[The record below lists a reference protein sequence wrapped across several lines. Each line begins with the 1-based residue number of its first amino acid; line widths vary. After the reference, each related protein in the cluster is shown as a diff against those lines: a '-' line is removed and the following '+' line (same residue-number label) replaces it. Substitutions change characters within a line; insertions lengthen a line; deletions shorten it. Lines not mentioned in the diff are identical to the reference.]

1 MNKRIRLTK
10 EFRFET
16 GHALPGYDG
25 LCRNVHGHS
34 YHLSVTL
41 IGEPITDPSHVKFGM
56 VIDFSDLKKIVKE
69 EIEDPFDH
77 ATVLNVNSEHK
88 TLADTMEAH
97 GHKVIRVPYQPTSE
111 MMLLDFVAKIQNRLP
126 DHLELAS
133 LKLRETATAFAEWH
147 ASDNP

>member
-56 VIDFSDLKKIVKE
+56 INMISHLSWDKNE
-69 EIEDPFDH
+69 
-77 ATVLNVNSEHK
+77 AT
-88 TLADTMEAH
+88 
-97 GHKVIRVPYQPTSE
+97 
-111 MMLLDFVAKIQNRLP
+111 
-126 DHLELAS
+126 
-133 LKLRETATAFAEWH
+133 
-147 ASDNP
+147 